1 MMVKSV
7 TLPLAPVAAFELFTS
22 RTGEWWPI
30 DRRHSQDPASEI
42 FLLETG
48 RFYER
53 ARDGREV
60 ELGQVRCWQR
70 PHRILLDFFVA
81 TGREKPT
88 EVEITFV
95 AREGGTEVTVIHRPK
110 PESED
115 LWAERAPR
123 YERSWD
129 SVLAAL
135 SRAAAWR

>member
-7 TLPLAPVAAFELFTS
+7 VLRLAPIAAFELFTS
-22 RTGEWWPI
+22 RTGEWWPV

-60 ELGQVRCWQR
+60 ELGRVRDWQR
-70 PHRILLDFFVA
+70 PHRILLDFYIA
-81 TGREKPT
+81 TGRENPT

-95 AREGGTEVTVIHRPK
+95 ARGAGTQVTVTHRAK

-115 LWAERAPR
+115 LWDEWAPR

-129 SVLAAL
+129 AVLAAL
-135 SRAAAWR
+135 CQAAA

>member
-7 TLPLAPVAAFELFTS
+7 VLRLAPIAAFELFTS
-22 RTGEWWPI
+22 RTGEWWPV

-60 ELGQVRCWQR
+60 ELGRVRYWQR
-70 PHRILLDFFVA
+70 PHRILLDFYIA
-81 TGREKPT
+81 TGRENPT

-95 AREGGTEVTVIHRPK
+95 ARGAGTQVTVTHRAK
-110 PESED
+110 PESEA
-115 LWAERAPR
+115 LWDERAPR
-123 YERSWD
+123 YGRSWD
-129 SVLAAL
+129 AVLAAL
-135 SRAAAWR
+135 CQAAA